1 VLARL
6 GGDEF
11 AIIQEGE
18 PNQHEGAI
26 ALALRIIGAIT
37 QPFDLNGNQASV
49 GASIG
54 IVMAPEHEIE
64 PEGLLKRADLAL
76 YDAKA
81 NGRNDFRVFQSE
93 MLEVANT
100 QKSAESELRSAI
112 AREEFELHYQPVM
125 DAGTRLLCG
134 VEALVRWKHPAKG
147 LIAPDRFIPLA
158 ESTGLIAPLGEWILR
173 RACTDATS
181 WPANVKVAINIS
193 AVQFKK
199 GNLFDVILRTLVE
212 TGLAPERLELE
223 ITETA
228 LLENQEAHLTTIRQL
243 KNLGIS
249 VALDDFG
256 TGYSSV
262 SYLTIFPF
270 DKIKIDKSF
279 TQGVLTRRDCKA
291 VVASTLALAHGLGT
305 VTTAEGVET
314 EQQLEYMRA
323 AGVDLVQGYLFG
335 RPVPISQLDLHNAS
349 TPREMV
355 A

>member
-1 VLARL
+1 
-6 GGDEF
+6 
-11 AIIQEGE
+11 
-18 PNQHEGAI
+18 
-26 ALALRIIGAIT
+26 
-37 QPFDLNGNQASV
+37 
-49 GASIG
+49 
-54 IVMAPEHEIE
+54 
-64 PEGLLKRADLAL
+64 
-76 YDAKA
+76 
-81 NGRNDFRVFQSE
+81 
-93 MLEVANT
+93 
-100 QKSAESELRSAI
+100 
-112 AREEFELHYQPVM
+112 
-125 DAGTRLLCG
+125 
-134 VEALVRWKHPAKG
+134 
-147 LIAPDRFIPLA
+147 
-158 ESTGLIAPLGEWILR
+158 
-173 RACTDATS
+173 
-181 WPANVKVAINIS
+181 
-193 AVQFKK
+193 
-199 GNLFDVILRTLVE
+199 
-212 TGLAPERLELE
+212 
-223 ITETA
+223 
-228 LLENQEAHLTTIRQL
+228 L

-279 TQGVLTRRDCKA
+279 TQGVLTRRDYKA

>member
-1 VLARL
+1 
-6 GGDEF
+6 
-11 AIIQEGE
+11 
-18 PNQHEGAI
+18 
-26 ALALRIIGAIT
+26 
-37 QPFDLNGNQASV
+37 
-49 GASIG
+49 
-54 IVMAPEHEIE
+54 
-64 PEGLLKRADLAL
+64 
-76 YDAKA
+76 
-81 NGRNDFRVFQSE
+81 
-93 MLEVANT
+93 
-100 QKSAESELRSAI
+100 
-112 AREEFELHYQPVM
+112 
-125 DAGTRLLCG
+125 
-134 VEALVRWKHPAKG
+134 
-147 LIAPDRFIPLA
+147 
-158 ESTGLIAPLGEWILR
+158 
-173 RACTDATS
+173 
-181 WPANVKVAINIS
+181 
-193 AVQFKK
+193 
-199 GNLFDVILRTLVE
+199 
-212 TGLAPERLELE
+212 
-223 ITETA
+223 
-228 LLENQEAHLTTIRQL
+228 L

-262 SYLTIFPF
+262 RYLTIFPF